1 MTRTEFLQGLRGR
14 ISLAEEAALRDGT
27 LAEINTYNR
36 KIMLR
41 LLDAAAEGALQEA
54 GYAVEADD
62 AAVDLA
68 SAAASAGTSG
78 AADQG
83 SATVDLASAA
93 ELEQTLADYLA
104 KYMADRPAWHKW
116 IILACLF
123 SAFAV
128 GEPMHPQ
135 ETAHWTEKD
144 GSYYCAA
151 REDQPGSVCLW
162 CVCKPAAA
170 QDAQPPCCAKGDQHG
185 KTDS

>member
-1 MTRTEFLQGLRGR
+1 MTRSEYLQGLRGR
-14 ISLAEEAALRDGT
+14 ISAAEEAALRDGT
-27 LAEINTYNR
+27 LAEINIYNR
-36 KIMLR
+36 KTMLR
-41 LLDAAAEGALQEA
+41 LLDAAEAGALQET
-54 GYAVEADD
+54 GYTTCTTEA
-62 AAVDLA
+62 L
-68 SAAASAGTSG
+68 SRSAG
-78 AADQG
+78 AP
-83 SATVDLASAA
+83 VDLASAA

-135 ETAHWTEKD
+135 ETAHWTERN
-144 GSYYCAA
+144 GSYYCTA

-170 QDAQPPCCAKGDQHG
+170 QGAQPPCCAN
-185 KTDS
+185 

>member
-14 ISLAEEAALRDGT
+14 ISPAEEAALRDGT
-27 LAEINTYNR
+27 LAEINSYNR
-36 KIMLR
+36 KTMQR
-41 LLDAAAEGALQEA
+41 LLDAAAEGTLQEA
-54 GYAVEADD
+54 GYAAEADD
-62 AAVDLA
+62 AT
-68 SAAASAGTSG
+68 ASAGTSG
-78 AADQG
+78 AADRG
-83 SATVDLASAA
+83 SVAVDLASAA
-93 ELEQTLADYLA
+93 ELEQTLAEYLS
-104 KYMADRPAWHKW
+104 KYMPDRPAWHKW

-170 QDAQPPCCAKGDQHG
+170 QCAQQPPCCAN
-185 KTDS
+185 

>member
-1 MTRTEFLQGLRGR
+1 MTRTEFLQRLRGR
-14 ISLAEEAALRDGT
+14 ISPAEEAALRDGT

-36 KIMLR
+36 KTMLR
-41 LLDAAAEGALQEA
+41 LLDAAAEGALQDS
-54 GYAVEADD
+54 GYAAGTDD
-62 AAVDLA
+62 AT
-68 SAAASAGTSG
+68 ASAGTSG

-83 SATVDLASAA
+83 SAPVDLASAA

-135 ETAHWTEKD
+135 ETAHWTEND

-162 CVCKPAAA
+162 GVCKRA
-170 QDAQPPCCAKGDQHG
+170 
-185 KTDS
+185 

>member
-1 MTRTEFLQGLRGR
+1 MTRNEYLQGLRGR
-14 ISLAEEAALRDGT
+14 ISPAEEAALRDGT

-36 KIMLR
+36 KTMLR
-41 LLDAAAEGALQEA
+41 LLDAAG
-54 GYAVEADD
+54 DD
-62 AAVDLA
+62 AP
-68 SAAASAGTSG
+68 
-78 AADQG
+78 
-83 SATVDLASAA
+83 VDLASAA

-135 ETAHWTEKD
+135 ETAHWTEQD
-144 GSYYCAA
+144 GSYYCTA

-162 CVCKPAAA
+162 CVCKRA
-170 QDAQPPCCAKGDQHG
+170 
-185 KTDS
+185 

>member
-1 MTRTEFLQGLRGR
+1 MTKSEYLQGLRGR
-14 ISLAEEAALRDGT
+14 ISAAEEAALRAGI
-27 LAEINTYNR
+27 LAEINIYNR
-36 KIMLR
+36 KTMLR
-41 LLDAAAEGALQEA
+41 LLEAAGAPDNSGSETAA
-54 GYAVEADD
+54 GAPDN
-62 AAVDLA
+62 
-68 SAAASAGTSG
+68 S
-78 AADQG
+78 G
-83 SATVDLASAA
+83 SATAAPGHGSAGAPVDLASAA

-135 ETAHWTEKD
+135 ETAHWTEMD
-144 GSYYCAA
+144 GSYYCTA

-170 QDAQPPCCAKGDQHG
+170 QGAQPPCCANAE
-185 KTDS
+185 